1 MTFPPD
7 AIPKSISADELVVIV
22 RRDLPAVLLDFI
34 PAQRWF
40 GGKDLRLTDVAVDD
54 LSVRPRGDAWHV
66 IAIVTVN
73 VEGASA
79 MRYLMPL
86 FATPRRPAS
95 ATILL
100 EIESGNGQWFLS
112 DAVTVPSFLT
122 WLLDE
127 VSTGAIWL
135 TEKGR
140 FTWTV
145 EGRLDRYLAAAYT
158 RPPRVGTAEQSNTSV
173 IFGDA
178 LFLKLFRRLRPGHN
192 PDEEISRFLSYQTSF
207 RHLPRL
213 MATGDY
219 QTGDAPPVGIAIVQ
233 TFMPSIGDG
242 WSWLLGNLTSMATLS
257 RVDPSV
263 AAAGLL
269 GTRTGELHQAL
280 ASAPDDEVFQAER
293 ISRDDVAG
301 WTVTTTTAV
310 SDVWQAL
317 LQHRKRMPRQ
327 AVRMLEAIEPNL
339 PALRRRAAGHAE
351 LIDHLKIRVH
361 GDYHL
366 GQTLRTVDD
375 DWIIL
380 DFEGEPARTIEER
393 RAKTSPLKDVA
404 GMRRSFAYAR
414 ATAVRS
420 REGDRT
426 AEQILARWEGAAEA
440 AFLAAY
446 RSAVAAMH
454 GLVPAEDRAFA
465 RALAAWELD
474 KLLYEVQYEMSN
486 RPEWLEIPLSAL
498 LRLSQGD

>member
-1 MTFPPD
+1 MTVPSD
-7 AIPKSISADELVVIV
+7 AILESMTADNLAVVV
-22 RRDLPAVLLDFI
+22 QRDLPAVLLDFI

-40 GGKDLRLTDVAVDD
+40 GGKDLRLTGVAVDD
-54 LSVRPRGDAWHV
+54 LSVMPSGDVWHV

-73 VEGASA
+73 VEGASS

-86 FATPRRPAS
+86 LATPRRPAD
-95 ATILL
+95 ATPLL
-100 EIESGNGQWFLS
+100 EIGARYGEWFLS
-112 DAVTVPSFLT
+112 DALAVPSFLT

-127 VSTGAIWL
+127 VSTGAIW
-135 TEKGR
+135 TTGKGR
-140 FTWTV
+140 FAWTV
-145 EGRLDRYLAAAYT
+145 EGELHRYLAAAYT
-158 RPPRVGTAEQSNTSV
+158 GPSRVGSAEQSNTAV

-219 QTGDAPPVGIAIVQ
+219 QTGDASPVGIGIVQ

-242 WSWLLGNLTSMATLS
+242 WSWLLGNLTSMASLS
-257 RVDPSV
+257 PGDRSV

-269 GTRTGELHQAL
+269 GTRTGQLHRAL
-280 ASAPDDEVFQAER
+280 ASAPDDDVFRAER
-293 ISRDDVAG
+293 ISRDDAAR
-301 WTVTTTTAV
+301 WTVATTKAV
-310 SDVWQAL
+310 DDVWQAL
-317 LQHRKRMPRQ
+317 LQHRQRMPRR
-327 AVRMLEAIEPNL
+327 ARTMLEAIEPNL
-339 PALRRRAAGHAE
+339 PVLRHRAAGHAD
-351 LIDHLKIRVH
+351 LVDHLKIRVH

-380 DFEGEPARTIEER
+380 DFEGEPARTIDER

-414 ATAVRS
+414 ATAARS

-426 AEQILARWEGAAEA
+426 AEQILGRWEAAAEA

-446 RSAVAAMH
+446 RSAVADSP
-454 GLVPAEDRAFA
+454 GLVPADDRAFA

-474 KLLYEVQYEMSN
+474 KSLYEVRYEMSN
-486 RPEWLEIPLSAL
+486 RPDWLEIPLSTL
-498 LRLSQGD
+498 LELSQGD